1 MAGMSFPFLNVP
13 GGKGLCKTSW
23 LVGLDGYRVSSA
35 MLGIVR
41 SNQVIYVLGFV
52 FCCCLLGFAFYV
64 KKLQAQQ
71 GDKIE
76 E

>member
-1 MAGMSFPFLNVP
+1 M
-13 GGKGLCKTSW
+13 
-23 LVGLDGYRVSSA
+23 GLDGSRVSSA

-41 SNQVIYVLGFV
+41 SKQVIYVLGFV

-64 KKLQAQQ
+64 EKHQAQQ